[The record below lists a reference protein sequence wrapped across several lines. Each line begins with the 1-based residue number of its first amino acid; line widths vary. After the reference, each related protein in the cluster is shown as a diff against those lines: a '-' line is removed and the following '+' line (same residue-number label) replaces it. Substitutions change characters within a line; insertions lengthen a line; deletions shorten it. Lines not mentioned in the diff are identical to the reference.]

1 VNYFEI
7 VITQTAKPVG
17 KRDDK
22 YSIWNSER
30 KVYKTLKEV
39 KAYLQERY
47 KNCKRDKI
55 YRDKENGAEHI
66 GYMYC
71 YKDRFYGQESKL
83 WFCQDWI
90 EVEAVH
96 SRIIL
101 V

>member
-1 VNYFEI
+1 VNYFELE
-7 VITQTAKPVG
+7 ITQTAKPVG
-17 KRDDK
+17 KRDDE

-39 KAYLQERY
+39 KTYLQERY
-47 KNCKRDKI
+47 KQCKRVRMYQDVEK
-55 YRDKENGAEHI
+55 GAQHI
-66 GYMYC
+66 GYVYC

-90 EVEAVH
+90 EVDEVH
-96 SRIIL
+96 SRIII

>member
-1 VNYFEI
+1 MNYFE
-7 VITQTAKPVG
+7 VAITQTAKPVG
-17 KRDDK
+17 KHHDT
-22 YSIWNSER
+22 YGIWNTER
-30 KVYKTLKEV
+30 KLLKTLPEV

-47 KNCKRDKI
+47 RSCKRTRMYHDV
-55 YRDKENGAEHI
+55 ENRAVHI
-66 GYMYC
+66 GYVYC

-90 EVEAVH
+90 EVDEVH